1 MDEWLNG
8 CVEEWMNGWIERK
21 VGRQHLSVYT
31 CQVAMEETSNVTSL
45 KKPSEDGSIGFSEFL
60 VAWLWGSPASLSR
73 DAWKCGSGLGQK
85 IWPNFVFFLFGLK
98 FLFDLIW
105 HMNCFWSWGRL
116 LVSSI
121 FHFSRGF
128 RCSFLCVT
136 FSYFVLLLRKLFI
149 RLRGIQCLPAVHT
162 STSLGMRIN
171 HLVRTCWGQVLRMR
185 LSLHHEDMVLSL
197 NGISHWNW
205 VIISY
210 PTLLVYNFQLVCSPK
225 G

>member
-8 CVEEWMNGWIERK
+8 CVEEWMNGWIEKK

-31 CQVAMEETSNVTSL
+31 CQVAMMETSNVTSL

-85 IWPNFVFFLFGLK
+85 IWPNFDFFFVWAEV
-98 FLFDLIW
+98 LIW
-105 HMNCFWSWGRL
+105 SYLTHELLLILGKA

-162 STSLGMRIN
+162 STSLGMRTN

-210 PTLLVYNFQLVCSPK
+210 PTLLVYHFQLVCSPK